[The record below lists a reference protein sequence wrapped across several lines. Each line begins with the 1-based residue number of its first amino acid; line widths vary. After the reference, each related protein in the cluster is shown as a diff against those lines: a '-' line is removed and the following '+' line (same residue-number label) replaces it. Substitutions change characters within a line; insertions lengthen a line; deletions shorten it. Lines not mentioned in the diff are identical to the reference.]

1 MSGEV
6 SLRGF
11 AFTWPLLT
19 AKMQKEDPVQYEKC
33 ILYIRREKLRNGFV
47 AKRICKANS
56 QGTKIT
62 FEKVQSR
69 EEAKKAADELI
80 DAHYSLKERIERE
93 NNECKS

>member
-1 MSGEV
+1 MSDV

-19 AKMQKEDPVQYEKC
+19 AKMQQENPVEYEKC
-33 ILYIRREKLRNGFV
+33 ILYIRREKLCNGFA

-62 FEKVQSR
+62 FEKVKNK

-80 DAHYSLKERIERE
+80 EAHYSMKERIERE
-93 NNECKS
+93 KDEGKS

>member
-1 MSGEV
+1 MSEGV
-6 SLRGF
+6 TLRGF

-19 AKMQKEDPVQYEKC
+19 AKMQQENPVEYEKY
-33 ILYIRREKLRNGFV
+33 ILYIRREKLCNGFA

-93 NNECKS
+93 SNECKS

>member
-1 MSGEV
+1 MSEGV

-19 AKMQKEDPVQYEKC
+19 AKMQQENPVEYEKC
-33 ILYIRREKLRNGFV
+33 ILYIRREKLCNGFM
-47 AKRICKANS
+47 AKRICKANY

-62 FEKVQSR
+62 FEKVKNR

-80 DAHYSLKERIERE
+80 DAYYNLEEHIARE
-93 NNECKS
+93 KDESKS